1 MKNVLSDTMASI
13 KTDLTTEI
21 NSPKRYQLLRRKI
34 IALMALVTILP
45 LLSLAGINYYEHQNT
60 MAAEIQAPLRVL
72 VGKAK
77 HSFELFLAERT
88 SAVSFIA
95 SAYSPEELSNE
106 ANLQRIFQVMRR
118 EFTGFVD
125 LGLID
130 AAGNQISYAGP
141 YDLKGRNYTE
151 QSWFH
156 QVQFKGTY
164 ISDVFLGFRKFPHVV
179 IAVRHTTENGM
190 TWVLRATLDTMH
202 FDRIIGAMGLEPGS
216 DAFLINRNGVLQTES
231 RRYGKVLDML
241 PFTLPP
247 TNFESNVQTVR
258 DDKGRDIFLASAFI
272 ADTDFA
278 LAAIKPKP
286 TVFSTWYTIRADL
299 LFIFV
304 SGVIAIFL
312 AVYRLTSVLINR
324 LQESDEQRLGAIHQ
338 MEHSQKLSSIGRLA
352 AGVAH
357 EINNPLAIINEKAG
371 LMRDIMGLRPD
382 FPEKDKFSK
391 QIESILRSVDRCRG
405 ITHRMLGFAKR
416 MDVKIEILDLNSVLM
431 ETLGFLEREAQYR
444 NVELK
449 SDLAPNLPNIPMD
462 HGQIQQ
468 VFLNILN
475 NALAAVSDGGQIMLT
490 TWDADEHFVGISIKD
505 NGCGMSDE
513 TSKNM
518 FEPFFTTKK
527 EKGTGLGMSITY
539 GIVKR
544 LGGEIK
550 VKSKLNEG
558 TTMTIL
564 LPKKSTEGQ
573 S

>member
-1 MKNVLSDTMASI
+1 MKGILSATLKNIQADVR
-13 KTDLTTEI
+13 TDI
-21 NSPKRYQLLRRKI
+21 SSPERYRLLRRKI
-34 IALMALVTILP
+34 VSLMALVTLLP

-60 MAAEIQAPLRVL
+60 MTAEIQAPLRAL

-95 SAYSPEELSNE
+95 SAYSFDELSDD

-130 AAGNQISYAGP
+130 PTGRQISYSGP
-141 YDLKGRNYTE
+141 YDLVGRNYSE
-151 QSWFH
+151 QAWFQ

-164 ISDVFLGFRKFPHVV
+164 VSDVFLGFRKFPHVV
-179 IAVRHTTENGM
+179 IAVRHTTESGQS
-190 TWVLRATLDTMH
+190 WVLRATLDTMH
-202 FDRIIGAMGLEPGS
+202 FDRILGAMGLGAGS
-216 DAFLINRNGVLQTES
+216 DAFLLNRAAILQTES
-231 RRYGKVLDML
+231 RRYGKVLDKL
-241 PFTLPP
+241 PFELPA
-247 TNFESNVQTVR
+247 TNFETNVQSSR
-258 DDKGRDIFLASAFI
+258 DSLGENVFIGSALI
-272 ADTDFA
+272 ANTDFA
-278 LAAIKPKP
+278 LVAVKSRP
-286 TVFSTWYTIRADL
+286 TAFSTWYTVRIDL

-304 SGVIAIFL
+304 SGVILIFL
-312 AVYRLTSVLINR
+312 AVYRVTSLLISR

-371 LMRDIMGLRPD
+371 LMRDIMNMRQD
-382 FPEKDKFSK
+382 FPDRDKFGR
-391 QIESILRSVDRCRG
+391 QIEAILRSVDRCRG

-416 MDVKIEILDLNSVLM
+416 MDVKIEVLDLNAVLV
-431 ETLGFLEREAQYR
+431 ETLGFLEREAEYR
-444 NVELK
+444 NVDLMR
-449 SDLAPNLPNIPMD
+449 DLAPDLPSIPTD

-475 NALAAVSDGGQIMLT
+475 NALAAVADGGRIT
-490 TWDADEHFVGISIKD
+490 IRTWDESERLVGVSVED
-505 NGCGMSDE
+505 NGCGMSEE
-513 TSKNM
+513 TTKNM

-544 LGGEIK
+544 LGGEIQ
-550 VKSKLNEG
+550 VKSRLNEG

-564 LPKKSTEGQ
+564 LPKHSLEG
-573 S
+573 

>member
-1 MKNVLSDTMASI
+1 MKSILSAPLEAI
-13 KTDLTTEI
+13 KADLTTEI
-21 NSPKRYQLLRRKI
+21 NSPSRYQLLRRKI
-34 IALMALVTILP
+34 VLLMALVTILP
-45 LLSLAGINYYEHQNT
+45 LVSLAGLNYYEHQNT
-60 MAAEIQAPLRVL
+60 MAAEMQAPLRAL

-88 SAVSFIA
+88 SAISFIA
-95 SAYSPEELSNE
+95 SAYSFNELSDD

-130 AAGNQISYAGP
+130 VAGNQISYAGP

-151 QSWFH
+151 QAWFQ
-156 QVQFKGTY
+156 QVRFKGTY
-164 ISDVFLGFRKFPHVV
+164 VSDVFMGFRKFPHVV
-179 IAVRHTTENGM
+179 IAVRHTTESGQS
-190 TWVLRATLDTMH
+190 WVLRATLDTMH
-202 FDRIIGAMGLEPGS
+202 FDRIIAAMGLEPGS
-216 DAFLINRNGVLQTES
+216 DAFLLNRDGILQTES

-247 TNFESNVQTVR
+247 TNYESNVQTIR
-258 DDKGRDIFLASAFI
+258 DPQDKTVFLASAFI

-278 LAAIKPKP
+278 LVAIKPKP
-286 TVFSTWYTIRADL
+286 TAFSTWYTVRADL

-304 SGVIAIFL
+304 FSVIVIFL
-312 AVYRLTSVLINR
+312 AVYRLTSVLIKR
-324 LQESDEQRLGAIHQ
+324 LQENDEQRMGAIHQ

-371 LMRDIMGLRPD
+371 LMRDILNLRPD
-382 FPEKDKFSK
+382 FPDKDKFNR
-391 QIESILRSVDRCRG
+391 QIEAILRSVDRCRG

-416 MDVKIEILDLNSVLM
+416 MDVRIEVLNLNSVLV

-444 NVELK
+444 NVEIWRN
-449 SDLAPNLPNIPMD
+449 LAPDLPDIPTD
-462 HGQIQQ
+462 HGQVQQ

-475 NALAAVSDGGQIMLT
+475 NALAAVSDGGKINLT
-490 TWDADEHFVGISIKD
+490 TWDESEKFVGISIED

-513 TSKNM
+513 TAKNM

-558 TTMTIL
+558 TTITIL
-564 LPKKSTEGQ
+564 LPKNSVEG
-573 S
+573 

>member
-1 MKNVLSDTMASI
+1 MKNILSSTLDTI
-13 KTDLTTEI
+13 KTDMGAEI
-21 NSPKRYQLLRRKI
+21 SSPGRYSMLRRKI
-34 IALMALVTILP
+34 VSLMALVTLLP

-60 MAAEIQAPLRVL
+60 MTAEVQAPMRALL
-72 VGKAK
+72 GKAK

-95 SAYSPEELSNE
+95 SAYDFQELSDD

-130 AAGNQISYAGP
+130 SSGRQVSYAGP
-141 YDLKGRNYTE
+141 YDLVGRNYSE
-151 QSWFH
+151 QAWFQ

-164 ISDVFLGFRKFPHVV
+164 VSDVFLGFRKFPHVV
-179 IAVRHTTENGM
+179 IAVRHTTESGQS
-190 TWVLRATLDTMH
+190 WVLRATLDTMH
-202 FDRIIGAMGLEPGS
+202 FDRILGAMGLGADS
-216 DAFLINRNGVLQTES
+216 DAFLVNRAGVLQTES
-231 RRYGKVLDML
+231 RRFGKVLDKL
-241 PFTLPP
+241 PFQLPP
-247 TNFESNVQTVR
+247 TNFESNVQSMQADGQNYFIATA
-258 DDKGRDIFLASAFI
+258 LI

-278 LAAIKPKP
+278 LVSVKPKP
-286 TVFSTWYTIRADL
+286 TAFSTWYTVRIDL

-304 SGVIAIFL
+304 SGVIIIFL
-312 AVYRLTSVLINR
+312 SVYRITSIIISR

-371 LMRDIMGLRPD
+371 LMRDIMNLRPD
-382 FPEKDKFSK
+382 FPEKDKFAR
-391 QIESILRSVDRCRG
+391 QIEAILRSVDRCRG

-416 MDVKIEILDLNSVLM
+416 MDVKIEVLDVNAVLI
-431 ETLGFLEREAQYR
+431 ETVGFLEREAQYR
-444 NVELK
+444 NIELVR
-449 SDLAPNLPNIPMD
+449 DLAPGLPNIPTD

-475 NALAAVSDGGQIMLT
+475 NSMAAVADGGRIVLR
-490 TWDADEHFVGISIKD
+490 TWDEDERFVGVSIED
-505 NGCGMSDE
+505 NGCGMSEE
-513 TSKNM
+513 TVKNM

-544 LGGEIK
+544 LGGEIR
-550 VKSKLNEG
+550 VRSALSEG

-564 LPKKSTEGQ
+564 LPKNSLEG
-573 S
+573 

>member
-1 MKNVLSDTMASI
+1 MKSILSAPIEAI
-13 KTDLTTEI
+13 KADLATEI
-21 NSPKRYQLLRRKI
+21 NSPTRYQLLRRKI
-34 IALMALVTILP
+34 VLLMALVTILP
-45 LLSLAGINYYEHQNT
+45 LVSLAGLNYYEHQNT
-60 MAAEIQAPLRVL
+60 MAAEMQAPLRAL

-88 SAVSFIA
+88 SAISFIA
-95 SAYSPEELSNE
+95 SAYSFDELSDD

-130 AAGNQISYAGP
+130 VAGNQVSYAGP

-151 QSWFH
+151 QGWFQ
-156 QVQFKGTY
+156 QVRFKGTY
-164 ISDVFLGFRKFPHVV
+164 VSDVFMGFRKFPHVV
-179 IAVRHTTENGM
+179 IAVRHTTESGQS
-190 TWVLRATLDTMH
+190 WVLRATLDTMH
-202 FDRIIGAMGLEPGS
+202 FDRIIAAMGLEPGS
-216 DAFLINRNGVLQTES
+216 DAFLLNRDGILQTES

-241 PFTLPP
+241 PFKLPP
-247 TNFESNVQTVR
+247 TNFESNVQTLR
-258 DDKGRDIFLASAFI
+258 DPQDKTIFLASAFI

-278 LAAIKPKP
+278 LVAIKPKP
-286 TVFSTWYTIRADL
+286 TAFSTWYTVRADL

-304 SGVIAIFL
+304 FSVTVIFL
-312 AVYRLTSVLINR
+312 AVYRLTSVLIKR
-324 LQESDEQRLGAIHQ
+324 LQENDEQRLGAIHQ

-371 LMRDIMGLRPD
+371 LMRDILNLRPD
-382 FPEKDKFSK
+382 FPDKDKFNR
-391 QIESILRSVDRCRG
+391 QIEAILRSVDRCRG

-416 MDVKIEILDLNSVLM
+416 MDVRIEVLSLNSVLV

-444 NVELK
+444 NVEIWRN
-449 SDLAPNLPNIPMD
+449 LAPDLPDIPTD
-462 HGQIQQ
+462 HGQVQQ

-475 NALAAVSDGGQIMLT
+475 NALAAVSDGGKINLT
-490 TWDADEHFVGISIKD
+490 TWDESDKFVGISIED
-505 NGCGMSDE
+505 NGCGMSEE
-513 TSKNM
+513 TAKNM

-550 VKSKLNEG
+550 VKSKLGEG
-558 TTMTIL
+558 TTITIL
-564 LPKKSTEGQ
+564 LPKNSVEG
-573 S
+573 

>member
-1 MKNVLSDTMASI
+1 MKSILSAPINNI
-13 KTDLTTEI
+13 KADIGTEI
-21 NSPKRYQLLRRKI
+21 NSPKRYHLLRRKI
-34 IALMALVTILP
+34 VSLMALVTLIP
-45 LLSLAGINYYEHQNT
+45 LLSLAGLNYYEHQNT
-60 MAAEIQAPLRVL
+60 MAAEIQAPLRAL

-95 SAYSPEELSNE
+95 SAYSFDELSDD

-130 AAGNQISYAGP
+130 VAGNQISYAGP

-151 QSWFH
+151 QAWFH

-164 ISDVFLGFRKFPHVV
+164 VSDVFLGFRKFPHVV
-179 IAVRHTTENGM
+179 IAVRHTTESGRS
-190 TWVLRATLDTMH
+190 WILRATLDTMH
-202 FDRIIGAMGLEPGS
+202 FDRIISAMGLEPGS
-216 DAFLINRNGVLQTES
+216 DAFLVNRDGILQTES
-231 RRYGKVLDML
+231 RRYGKVLDIL
-241 PFTLPP
+241 PFDLPA
-247 TNFESNVQTVR
+247 TSGESNVQSFR
-258 DDKGRDIFLASAFI
+258 DQKGQNNFIASAFI
-272 ADTDFA
+272 ANTDFA
-278 LAAIKPKP
+278 LIAVKPKP
-286 TVFSTWYTIRADL
+286 TAFSTWYTVRLDL

-304 SGVIAIFL
+304 SSVILIFL
-312 AVYRLTSVLINR
+312 AVYRVTSLLISR
-324 LQESDEQRLGAIHQ
+324 LQESDEQRMGAIHQ

-371 LMRDIMGLRPD
+371 LMRDIMNLCPD
-382 FPEKDKFSK
+382 FPDKDKFGR
-391 QIESILRSVDRCRG
+391 QIEAILRSVDRCRG
-405 ITHRMLGFAKR
+405 ITHRMLSFAKR
-416 MDVKIEILDLNSVLM
+416 MDVKIEVLDVNTVLV

-444 NVELK
+444 NVELRR
-449 SDLAPNLPNIPMD
+449 DLAHNLPQIPTD

-475 NALAAVSDGGQIMLT
+475 NALAAVSDGGQIVIRS
-490 TWDADEHFVGISIKD
+490 WDESEDFIGVSVQD
-505 NGCGMSDE
+505 NGCGMSEE
-513 TSKNM
+513 TAKNM

-544 LGGEIK
+544 LGGEIQ
-550 VKSKLNEG
+550 VKTKLNEG

-564 LPKKSTEGQ
+564 LPKRSVEG
-573 S
+573 

>member
-1 MKNVLSDTMASI
+1 MKNILSSTLGTI
-13 KTDLTTEI
+13 KTDMGGDI
-21 NSPKRYQLLRRKI
+21 NSPGRYSMLRRKI
-34 IALMALVTILP
+34 VSLMALVTLLP

-60 MAAEIQAPLRVL
+60 MTAEVQAPMRALL
-72 VGKAK
+72 GKAK

-95 SAYSPEELSNE
+95 SAYDFEELSDD

-130 AAGNQISYAGP
+130 ASGRQVSYSGP
-141 YDLKGRNYTE
+141 YDLVGRNYSE
-151 QSWFH
+151 QAWFQ

-164 ISDVFLGFRKFPHVV
+164 VSDVFLGFRKFPHVV
-179 IAVRHTTENGM
+179 IAVRHTTESGKS
-190 TWVLRATLDTMH
+190 WVLRATLDTMH
-202 FDRIIGAMGLEPGS
+202 FDRILGAMGLGPDS
-216 DAFLINRNGVLQTES
+216 DAFLVNRAGVLQTES
-231 RRYGKVLDML
+231 RRFGKVLDKL
-241 PFTLPP
+241 PFQLPP
-247 TNFESNVQTVR
+247 TNFESNVQSMQAGGQNFFVAT
-258 DDKGRDIFLASAFI
+258 AFI
-272 ADTDFA
+272 SDTDFA
-278 LAAIKPKP
+278 LVSVKPKP
-286 TVFSTWYTIRADL
+286 TAFSTWYTVRIDL

-304 SGVIAIFL
+304 SGVIIIFL
-312 AVYRLTSVLINR
+312 AVYRITSLLISR

-371 LMRDIMGLRPD
+371 LMRDIMNLRPD
-382 FPEKDKFSK
+382 FPEKDKFAR
-391 QIESILRSVDRCRG
+391 QIEAILRSVDRCRG

-416 MDVKIEILDLNSVLM
+416 MDVKIEVLDVNAVLI

-444 NVELK
+444 NIELVR
-449 SDLAPNLPNIPMD
+449 DLTPDLPNIPTD

-475 NALAAVSDGGQIMLT
+475 NSMAAVADGGRIVLR
-490 TWDADEHFVGISIKD
+490 TWNEDDRFVGVSIED
-505 NGCGMSDE
+505 NGCGMSEE
-513 TSKNM
+513 TVKNM

-550 VKSKLNEG
+550 VRSALSEG

-564 LPKKSTEGQ
+564 LPKNSLEG
-573 S
+573 

>member
-1 MKNVLSDTMASI
+1 MKNLLAGSMNTLLA
-13 KTDLTTEI
+13 DLGTEI
-21 NSPKRYQLLRRKI
+21 SSPRRYQLLRRKI
-34 IALMALVTILP
+34 VSLMAIVTLLP
-45 LLSLAGINYYEHQNT
+45 LLSLAALNYYEHQNT
-60 MAAEIQAPLRVL
+60 MSAEIQAPLRVL

-95 SAYSPEELSNE
+95 SAYSFDELSSE
-106 ANLQRIFQVMRR
+106 PNLQRIFQVMRR

-130 AAGNQISYAGP
+130 SQGNQISYAGP
-141 YDLKGRNYTE
+141 YDLKGRNYAE
-151 QSWFH
+151 QAWFQ

-179 IAVRHTTENGM
+179 IAVRHTTESGKS
-190 TWVLRATLDTMH
+190 WILRATLDTMH

-216 DAFLINRNGVLQTES
+216 DAFLVNRAGVLQTES
-231 RRYGKVLDML
+231 RQYGRVLDKL
-241 PFTLPP
+241 PFNLPP
-247 TNFESNVQTVR
+247 TNFESNVQTMFDTQKR
-258 DDKGRDIFLASAFI
+258 EIFLASVFI

-286 TVFSTWYTIRADL
+286 TAFSTWYTVRADL
-299 LFIFV
+299 LIIFV
-304 SGVIAIFL
+304 TGVVVIFM
-312 AVYRLTSVLINR
+312 AVSRLTSMLINR

-371 LMRDIMGLRPD
+371 LMRDILNLGAE
-382 FPEKDKFSK
+382 FSHKDKFAT
-391 QIESILRSVDRCRG
+391 QIEAILRSVDRCRG

-416 MDVKIEILDLNSVLM
+416 MDVKIEVLNLNIVLI

-444 NVELK
+444 NVTLTK
-449 SDLAPNLPNIPMD
+449 HLADDLPSIPTD

-475 NALAAVSDGGQIMLT
+475 NALAAVADGGTIILT
-490 TWDADEHFVGISIKD
+490 SWIVDDAFVGISVED
-505 NGCGMSDE
+505 NGCGMSEE
-513 TSKNM
+513 TCKHM

-544 LGGEIK
+544 LGGDIQ
-550 VKSKLNEG
+550 VRSKLGEG
-558 TTMTIL
+558 TTVTIL
-564 LPKKSTEGQ
+564 LPQTSVEG
-573 S
+573 

>member
-1 MKNVLSDTMASI
+1 MKNILSSTLGTI
-13 KTDLTTEI
+13 KTDMGTEI
-21 NSPKRYQLLRRKI
+21 NSPRRYSMLRRKI
-34 IALMALVTILP
+34 VSLMALVTLLP

-60 MAAEIQAPLRVL
+60 MTAEVQAPMRALL
-72 VGKAK
+72 GKAK

-95 SAYSPEELSNE
+95 SAYDFEELSDD

-130 AAGNQISYAGP
+130 ASGRQVSYAGP
-141 YDLKGRNYTE
+141 YDLVGRNYSE
-151 QSWFH
+151 QAWFQ

-164 ISDVFLGFRKFPHVV
+164 VSDVFLGFRKFPHVV
-179 IAVRHTTENGM
+179 IAVRHTTESGKS
-190 TWVLRATLDTMH
+190 WVLRATLDTMH
-202 FDRIIGAMGLEPGS
+202 FDRILGAMGLGPDS
-216 DAFLINRNGVLQTES
+216 DAFLVNRAGVLQTES
-231 RRYGKVLDML
+231 RRFGKVLDKL
-241 PFTLPP
+241 PFQLPP
-247 TNFESNVQTVR
+247 TNFESNVQSMQADGQNFFVAT
-258 DDKGRDIFLASAFI
+258 AFI
-272 ADTDFA
+272 SDTDFA
-278 LAAIKPKP
+278 LVSVKPKP
-286 TVFSTWYTIRADL
+286 TAFSTWYTVRIDL
-299 LFIFV
+299 LIIFV
-304 SGVIAIFL
+304 SGVIIIFL
-312 AVYRLTSVLINR
+312 AVYRITSLLISR

-371 LMRDIMGLRPD
+371 LMRDIMNLRPD
-382 FPEKDKFSK
+382 FPDKDKFAR
-391 QIESILRSVDRCRG
+391 QIEAILRSVDRCRG

-416 MDVKIEILDLNSVLM
+416 MDVKIEVLDVNAVLI

-444 NVELK
+444 NIELVR
-449 SDLAPNLPNIPMD
+449 DLTPDLPNIPTD

-475 NALAAVSDGGQIMLT
+475 NSMAAVADGGRIVLR
-490 TWDADEHFVGISIKD
+490 TWNEDDHFVGVSIED
-505 NGCGMSDE
+505 NGCGMSEE
-513 TSKNM
+513 TVKNM

-550 VKSKLNEG
+550 VRSALSEG

-564 LPKKSTEGQ
+564 LPRNSLEG
-573 S
+573 

>member
-1 MKNVLSDTMASI
+1 MKNVLSEAMNI
-13 KTDLTTEI
+13 KADLATEI
-21 NSPKRYQLLRRKI
+21 NSPRRYKLLRRKI
-34 IALMALVTILP
+34 VSLMALVTILP
-45 LLSLAGINYYEHQNT
+45 LVSLAGINYYEHQST
-60 MAAEIQAPLRVL
+60 MAAEIQAPLRAL

-95 SAYSPEELSNE
+95 SAYSFDELSNDT
-106 ANLQRIFQVMRR
+106 NLQRIFQVMRR

-130 AAGNQISYAGP
+130 TAGNQISYAGP
-141 YDLKGRNYTE
+141 YDLKDRNYTS
-151 QSWFH
+151 QGWFH

-164 ISDVFLGFRKFPHVV
+164 VSDVFMGFRKFPHVV
-179 IAVRHTTENGM
+179 IAVRHTSENGQS
-190 TWVLRATLDTMH
+190 WVLRATLDTMH

-216 DAFLINRNGVLQTES
+216 DAFLVNRDGILQTES

-247 TNFESNVQTVR
+247 TNFESNVQTLR
-258 DDKGRDIFLASAFI
+258 DDKDREIFLASAFI

-286 TVFSTWYTIRADL
+286 TVFSTWYTVRADL
-299 LFIFV
+299 LVIFV
-304 SGVIAIFL
+304 SGVVAIFL
-312 AVYRLTSVLINR
+312 AVYRLTSVLIKR
-324 LQESDEQRLGAIHQ
+324 LQESDEQRMGAIHQ

-382 FPEKDKFSK
+382 YPDKDKFSK
-391 QIESILRSVDRCRG
+391 QIEAILRSVERCRG

-416 MDVKIEILDLNSVLM
+416 MDVKIEILDLNSVLE
-431 ETLGFLEREAQYR
+431 ETLGFLDREAQYR
-444 NVELK
+444 NVEIRRN
-449 SDLAPNLPNIPMD
+449 LAPDIPSIPMD

-475 NALAAVSDGGQIMLT
+475 NALAAVSDGGQITLS
-490 TWDADEHFVGISIKD
+490 TWNEDEHFVGVSIED
-505 NGCGMSDE
+505 NGCGMSEE
-513 TSKNM
+513 TAKNM

-544 LGGEIK
+544 LGGELK
-550 VKSKLNEG
+550 VKSKVNEG

-573 S
+573 A

>member
-1 MKNVLSDTMASI
+1 MKSILSAPINNI
-13 KTDLTTEI
+13 KADIGTEI
-21 NSPKRYQLLRRKI
+21 NSPKRYHLLRRKI
-34 IALMALVTILP
+34 VSLMALVTLIP
-45 LLSLAGINYYEHQNT
+45 LLSLAGLNYYEHQNT
-60 MAAEIQAPLRVL
+60 MAAEIQAPLRAL

-95 SAYSPEELSNE
+95 SAYSFDELSDD

-130 AAGNQISYAGP
+130 VAGNQISYAGP

-151 QSWFH
+151 QAWFH

-164 ISDVFLGFRKFPHVV
+164 VSDVFLGFRKFPHVV
-179 IAVRHTTENGM
+179 IAVRHTTESGRS
-190 TWVLRATLDTMH
+190 WILRATLDTMH
-202 FDRIIGAMGLEPGS
+202 FDRIISAMGLEPGS
-216 DAFLINRNGVLQTES
+216 DAFLVNRDGILQTES
-231 RRYGKVLDML
+231 RRYGKVLDIL
-241 PFTLPP
+241 PFDLPA
-247 TNFESNVQTVR
+247 TSGESNVQSFR
-258 DDKGRDIFLASAFI
+258 DQKGQNNFIASAFI
-272 ADTDFA
+272 ANTDFA
-278 LAAIKPKP
+278 LIAVKPKP
-286 TVFSTWYTIRADL
+286 TAFSTWYTVRLDL

-304 SGVIAIFL
+304 SSVILIFL
-312 AVYRLTSVLINR
+312 AVYRVTSLLISR
-324 LQESDEQRLGAIHQ
+324 LQESDEQRMGAIHQ

-371 LMRDIMGLRPD
+371 LMRDIMNLRPD
-382 FPEKDKFSK
+382 FPDKDKFGR
-391 QIESILRSVDRCRG
+391 QIEAILRSVDRCRG
-405 ITHRMLGFAKR
+405 ITHRMLSFAKR
-416 MDVKIEILDLNSVLM
+416 MDVKIEVLDVNTVLV

-444 NVELK
+444 NVELRR
-449 SDLAPNLPNIPMD
+449 DLAHNLPQIPTD

-475 NALAAVSDGGQIMLT
+475 NALAAVSDGGQIVIRS
-490 TWDADEHFVGISIKD
+490 WDESEDFIGVSVQD
-505 NGCGMSDE
+505 NGCGMSEE
-513 TSKNM
+513 TAKNM

-544 LGGEIK
+544 LGGEIQ
-550 VKSKLNEG
+550 VKTKLNEG

-564 LPKKSTEGQ
+564 LPKRSVEG
-573 S
+573 